1 MNKCIF
7 IGNLTRDP
15 EIQTTGNGVSLC
27 RFSIAV
33 NRTYQNANG
42 ERETDFINIV
52 TWRGLADNCSKYLS
66 KGSKVCVVGS
76 LQNRSYED
84 KDGNKRRTAEVVADN
99 CYFGESRRSN
109 DGGNQY
115 GGNSYGGNAYGSAPA
130 APSFGGYSAP
140 AGNPASDFAMLDDDD
155 AQLPF

>member
-15 EIQTTGNGVSLC
+15 EFQTTGSGVSLC

-33 NRTYQNANG
+33 NRTYANASG

-52 TWRGLADNCSKYLS
+52 TWRGLAENCNKYLS

-76 LQNRSYED
+76 LQNRTYED
-84 KDGNKRRTAEVVADN
+84 KDGNKRYNVDIVAEDVE
-99 CYFGESRRSN
+99 FISSRA
-109 DGGNQY
+109 GGVEQ
-115 GGNSYGGNAYGSAPA
+115 GSAPA
-130 APSFGGYSAP
+130 PTAKGKSDFGGAEKLRP
-140 AGNPASDFAMLDDDD
+140 VDDE
-155 AQLPF
+155 LPW

>member
-15 EIQTTGNGVSLC
+15 EHQTTGSGVSLC

-33 NRTYQNANG
+33 NRTYANANG
-42 ERETDFINIV
+42 ERETDFINV
-52 TWRGLADNCSKYLS
+52 VAWRGLADNCAKYLT

-84 KDGNKRRTAEVVADN
+84 KDGNKRYATDIVAEDVEFVSPRNAGS
-99 CYFGESRRSN
+99 GE
-109 DGGNQY
+109 GGS
-115 GGNSYGGNAYGSAPA
+115 SYTPAASKSGSASSKLTPVE
-130 APSFGGYSAP
+130 
-140 AGNPASDFAMLDDDD
+140 DDD
-155 AQLPF
+155 LPF

>member
-15 EIQTTGNGVSLC
+15 EIQTTNSGLSVC

-33 NRTYQNANG
+33 NRTSRNANG

-52 TWRGLADNCSKYLS
+52 TWRGLADNCGKYLS

-84 KDGNKRRTAEVVADN
+84 KDGNKRYTTDIIAEDVEFISSRGQGEGTAMPTAQPVKKEKVSTLQPV
-99 CYFGESRRSN
+99 
-109 DGGNQY
+109 
-115 GGNSYGGNAYGSAPA
+115 
-130 APSFGGYSAP
+130 
-140 AGNPASDFAMLDDDD
+140 DDDE
-155 AQLPF
+155 LPF